1 MALSGDHVIVKMD
14 DSGGVLAPVRGRRYP
29 QH

>member
-14 DSGGVLAPVRGRRYP
+14 DSGGTLRQFADGDIP